1 MSLVEKTYCCKDT
14 VSRLPPA
21 ATQIFSGLSI
31 ILLQIQ
37 KGTVLKFD
45 SKRLCQ
51 NSQNSFEKQ

>member
-1 MSLVEKTYCCKDT
+1 MSLVEKTYCCQDT

-21 ATQIFSGLSI
+21 AQIFSGLSI